1 MIGSRGPS
9 NFGTG
14 MSLPVPKQI
23 ADMSMHMLAPKREV
37 IVDMVMVQLISAILI
52 FMGILIFKNGD
63 INQGEM
69 SMYMVGVF
77 LSFILL
83 TSIYQRITR
92 IV

>member
-1 MIGSRGPS
+1 MIGRN
-9 NFGTG
+9 NFN
-14 MSLPVPKQI
+14 MPLPKQI
-23 ADMSMHMLAPKREV
+23 ADMSMDMLAPKREV

-63 INQGEM
+63 ITQSEM

-92 IV
+92 FI

>member
-1 MIGSRGPS
+1 MIGGN
-9 NFGTG
+9 NFGV
-14 MSLPVPKQI
+14 PVPRQI

-52 FMGILIFKNGD
+52 FMGILIFKNAD
-63 INQGEM
+63 ISQQDM

-77 LSFILL
+77 FSFILL

-92 IV
+92 FV

>member
-1 MIGSRGPS
+1 MLGGRGSSSYG
-9 NFGTG
+9 G
-14 MSLPVPKQI
+14 MSLPVPKQL
-23 ADMSMHMLAPKREV
+23 ADMSMHMLAPKRQV
-37 IVDMVMVQLISAILI
+37 IVDMVMVQLISAILV

-63 INQGEM
+63 ITQGDM

-92 IV
+92 YV

>member
-1 MIGSRGPS
+1 MIGRN
-9 NFGTG
+9 NFN
-14 MSLPVPKQI
+14 MPLPKQI
-23 ADMSMHMLAPKREV
+23 ADMSMDMLAPRREV

-63 INQGEM
+63 ITQSEM

-92 IV
+92 FI

>member
-1 MIGSRGPS
+1 MLGGSNSR
-9 NFGTG
+9 NFGSIG
-14 MSLPVPKQI
+14 VPIPRQL
-23 ADMSMHMLAPKREV
+23 ADMSIHMLAPKRQV

-52 FMGILIFKNGD
+52 FMGILIFKNGA
-63 INQGEM
+63 INQAEM

-92 IV
+92 FV

>member
-1 MIGSRGPS
+1 MLGGNASS
-9 NFGTG
+9 NFGV
-14 MSLPVPKQI
+14 PVPRQI

-69 SMYMVGVF
+69 SMYLVGVF

-92 IV
+92 FV

>member
-1 MIGSRGPS
+1 MLGGRSPYGGGISMP
-9 NFGTG
+9 
-14 MSLPVPKQI
+14 MPKQL
-23 ADMSMHMLAPKREV
+23 ADMSMHMLAPKRQV

-63 INQGEM
+63 INQAEM

-92 IV
+92 FV

>member
-1 MIGSRGPS
+1 MMGGN
-9 NFGTG
+9 NFGV
-14 MSLPVPKQI
+14 PVPRQI

-37 IVDMVMVQLISAILI
+37 IVDMVMVQLISAILV
-52 FMGILIFKNGD
+52 FMGILIFKNAD
-63 INQGEM
+63 ISQSEM

-92 IV
+92 FV

>member
-1 MIGSRGPS
+1 MLGGKNPYSG
-9 NFGTG
+9 G
-14 MSLPVPKQI
+14 MSMPMPKQL
-23 ADMSMHMLAPKREV
+23 ADMSMHMLAPKRQV

-63 INQGEM
+63 ITQAEM

-92 IV
+92 YV

>member
-1 MIGSRGPS
+1 MLGGRNTS

-14 MSLPVPKQI
+14 MSLPVPKQL
-23 ADMSMHMLAPKREV
+23 ADMSMHMLAPKRQV
-37 IVDMVMVQLISAILI
+37 IVDMVMVQLISAILV
-52 FMGILIFKNGD
+52 FMGILIFKNADISQGD
-63 INQGEM
+63 M

-92 IV
+92 YV